1 MMKIELRGHPLAD
14 DAYRLTL
21 ARSISDRAN
30 LRIRIEYK
38 DESGV
43 DITISKQ
50 DLIDA
55 LKAL

>member
-1 MMKIELRGHPLAD
+1 MKIELRRTDPLAD
-14 DAYRLTL
+14 EAYRLSL
-21 ARSISDRAN
+21 ERSFKRAH
-30 LRIRIEYK
+30 LRIRIEYEDK
-38 DESGV
+38 SGV